1 MTKSEF
7 RKKALAERERLFSL
21 SEQKDEADKMLL
33 NTLTHSGLLEDI
45 KQVLCYVS
53 VRSEAGTER
62 IIRYCIGNGIRIAVP
77 KCGKE
82 GKMDFYY
89 INDLSD
95 LSCSYFGIPEPEE
108 DPSVI
113 VSDFSGT
120 LCIVPGM
127 AFDTDGKRMGYG
139 GGFYDRFLSAHSEI
153 TSAGLCYHSLLSG
166 CIPSEPHDISV
177 DYIITEKGII
187 EING

>member
-7 RKKALAERERLFSL
+7 RKQALSKRDMLFSL
-21 SEQKDEADKMLL
+21 YEQKDEADKMLL
-33 NTLTHSGLLEDI
+33 NNLIKSGLPDKC

-53 VRSEAGTER
+53 VRSEAGTEL
-62 IIRYCIGNGIRIAVP
+62 IIRYCIENGIRIAVP

-89 INDLSD
+89 ITDLSE
-95 LSCSYFGIPEPEE
+95 LSCSYFGIPEPEG
-108 DPSVI
+108 DPAVI

-127 AFDTDGKRMGYG
+127 SFDTDGKRMGYG

-153 TSAGLCYHSLLSG
+153 TSAGLCYHSLLSE